1 MKTCPTRAAF
11 HTSGASRQQG
21 VALIVALILLV
32 VATMLG
38 LSGIQGT
45 TLQERMS
52 GNMYDRSLAMQAA
65 EGALRAAEAAISANP
80 SPPLSIDCQPA
91 SGNPCP
97 PIPANSFTN
106 TPANPAW
113 TDVTNAFATNT
124 GTSAGTAQY
133 LIQIMGEGASEDELG
148 LNSSANLAQYG
159 GGGGLPQARFYRVT
173 ARSHAPAAGVANRA
187 IVVLSTTVRR
197 NI

>member
-1 MKTCPTRAAF
+1 MSNETPHLSLRAP
-11 HTSGASRQQG
+11 GRVRQGG

-52 GNMYDRSLAMQAA
+52 GNMYDRSLAMQAT

-80 SPPLSIDCQPA
+80 NPPFSIDCQPA
-91 SGNPCP
+91 SGNLCP
-97 PIPANSFTN
+97 PIPATSFTGTSAQWRN
-106 TPANPAW
+106 ATGF
-113 TDVTNAFATNT
+113 TTNV
-124 GTSAGTAQY
+124 GRSAGTAQY
-133 LIQIMGEGASEDELG
+133 HIQIMGEGSSEDELG
-148 LNSSANLAQYG
+148 LGSSANLAQYG

-173 ARSHAPAAGVANRA
+173 ARSHDPTAAGVANRA
-187 IVVLSTTVRR
+187 FVVLTITVRR